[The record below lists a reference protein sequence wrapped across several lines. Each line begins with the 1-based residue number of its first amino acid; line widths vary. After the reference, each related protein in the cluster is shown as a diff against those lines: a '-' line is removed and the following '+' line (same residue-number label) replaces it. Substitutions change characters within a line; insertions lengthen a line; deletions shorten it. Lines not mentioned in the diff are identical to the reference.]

1 MTHTEILEKLSDTM
15 NILDKSGNFGASD
28 EIMEIITA
36 LKIEWNIED

>member
-1 MTHTEILEKLSDTM
+1 MTHTEILEKLSDIM

-36 LKIEWNIED
+36 LKIEWNIKN